1 MKSFAAFT
9 LLLMTCTISSVA
21 QCPVDCQKQI
31 DGLTAKVDTLQKQ
44 IANLPSGEQ
53 FDLTPTIQNNQ
64 YQTLRPLSSKAI
76 LVNVSVDQQNA
87 TLLSVPGT
95 VPLGPGQTAPAQTVL
110 TRVCTGGSTRA
121 TISLWPNSLYVLESP
136 VDCGVFP
143 VHVFL
148 LLRP

>member
-1 MKSFAAFT
+1 VKTLAAVT
-9 LLLMTCTISSVA
+9 LLLVTCTISAA
-21 QCPVDCQKQI
+21 QCSVDCQKQI
-31 DGLTAKVDTLQKQ
+31 DALTAKVDTLQKQ
-44 IANLPSGEQ
+44 IANLPAGEQ

-64 YQTLRPLSSKAI
+64 YQTLRPLNSKAV

-110 TRVCTGGSTRA
+110 TRVCPGRSTRA